1 MHRGGGEIEGQRVTE
16 HRDER
21 LEEIAGRYFGLTGDD
36 ARDLLRAL
44 QTRQLHGG
52 EWLMRQ
58 GDPADALYFLVRG
71 RLQVWH
77 EANGDATEPARRL
90 LGEIAP
96 GESVGELGL
105 LTGSPRSASVRA
117 IRDSVVLELDRAA
130 FERFAVSHPTLVV
143 QLAGSI
149 ARRLEGAT
157 SRTPA
162 VTRHLNTIAIVPLD
176 EGRWVD
182 DLCARLFAGLSERGP
197 TAVLHAAPPAAQEQG
212 HGQEHAM
219 DEQERRHR
227 FVLYRA
233 DAAATPW
240 TKLCLRQADI
250 ILLLA
255 DATTPASQRPW
266 ERELL
271 KGDSAP
277 VARQVLVLRHPTD
290 EIQGTRAWLEGREP
304 SFHLHVRANK
314 PGDVS
319 RIVRVLAGEAVGLVL
334 GAGAARGFAEV
345 GVYRALVEAGIPVDW
360 VGGTSIGG
368 IMAAAIALDRSPDEV
383 TERVRE
389 AFVAGRPF
397 NDLTIP
403 VISLLRGRRMERLL
417 KAQLDMQIEDLPIPY
432 FCVSSML
439 DGTRT
444 NVHERGALIDA
455 LRASAALPGML
466 PPVVVDGRLAIDGSV
481 INSLPVDVMKEK
493 LVGKVIAVD
502 LSSRRDY
509 LVDYDTLPSPW
520 AVLRGRLL
528 PFARRHRVPGL
539 ASTLLKATEIG
550 TMARTKELCKQADL
564 LLQPPVGGFS
574 MTEVRGFDRIVQVGY
589 EHTRERL
596 AETGFK

>member
-1 MHRGGGEIEGQRVTE
+1 
-16 HRDER
+16 
-21 LEEIAGRYFGLTGDD
+21 L
-36 ARDLLRAL
+36 
-44 QTRQLHGG
+44 
-52 EWLMRQ
+52 
-58 GDPADALYFLVRG
+58 
-71 RLQVWH
+71 
-77 EANGDATEPARRL
+77 
-90 LGEIAP
+90 
-96 GESVGELGL
+96 
-105 LTGSPRSASVRA
+105 
-117 IRDSVVLELDRAA
+117 
-130 FERFAVSHPTLVV
+130 
-143 QLAGSI
+143 
-149 ARRLEGAT
+149 
-157 SRTPA
+157 
-162 VTRHLNTIAIVPLD
+162 
-176 EGRWVD
+176 
-182 DLCARLFAGLSERGP
+182 
-197 TAVLHAAPPAAQEQG
+197 
-212 HGQEHAM
+212 

-255 DATTPASQRPW
+255 DATMPASQRHW

-271 KGDSAP
+271 KGVSAP
-277 VARQVLVLRHPTD
+277 VARQVLVLCHPGD
-290 EIQGTRAWLEGREP
+290 EIRGTRAWLEEREP
-304 SFHLHVRANK
+304 DFHLHVRASK
-314 PGDVS
+314 PADVS

-334 GAGAARGFAEV
+334 GAGAARGFAQI
-345 GVYRALVEAGIPVDW
+345 GVYRALVEAGIPIDW

-368 IMAAAIALDRSPDEV
+368 IMAAAIALDRSPDDV
-383 TERVRE
+383 TGQVRE
-389 AFVAGRPF
+389 AFVGGKPF
-397 NDLTIP
+397 GDLTVP
-403 VISLLRGRRMERLL
+403 VMSLLRGRRMERLL
-417 KAQLDMQIEDLPIPY
+417 KAQLDMQIEDLPTPY

-444 NVHERGALIDA
+444 NVHERGSLIDA

-481 INSLPVDVMKEK
+481 INSLPVDIMKEK

-509 LVDYDTLPSPW
+509 LVDYDELPSPW

-574 MTEVRGFDRIVQVGY
+574 MTEVKGFDRIVQVGY
-589 EHTRERL
+589 DHTREKL